1 MKTFIASIFIL
12 LMQPVYSQTS
22 LFEGA
27 YYGLSLVTGATNT
40 TATATSGANQGLYD
54 NNGKSMQAGR
64 AEVGYGYFYQDE
76 FIINVKATYDL
87 TKPVIHTSRDS
98 ANRKDTQQSHFS
110 VAVEPGR
117 LIDSKTLVFGRLGI
131 HSNKIHYFREF
142 ITAPHLGE
150 TSNAT
155 TSYTGYGIGAGIKS
169 ELSNHVVIGIDAE
182 IVSYGRKNPYFVRSG
197 GTISDTN
204 SYKLTSNITSITV
217 SKKF

>member
-1 MKTFIASIFIL
+1 
-12 LMQPVYSQTS
+12 
-22 LFEGA
+22 
-27 YYGLSLVTGATNT
+27 
-40 TATATSGANQGLYD
+40 LYD

-64 AEVGYGYFYQDE
+64 AEVGYGYLYQDE

-87 TKPVIHTSRDS
+87 TKPVIHTSLDS
-98 ANRKDTQQSHFS
+98 ASRKDTQQSHFS
-110 VAVEPGR
+110 VAVEPGL

-131 HSNKIHYFREF
+131 HCNKIHYFRNF
-142 ITAPHLGE
+142 ISGAHTGE

-169 ELSNHVVIGIDAE
+169 ELSNHVVIGIDTE

-204 SYKLTSNITSITV
+204 SYKLTSNITSITI